1 MNMTL
6 PIFRSL
12 WILSIHRNRQFV
24 ISSKFLYIFL
34 IYRYNSS
41 TSFNNQERLKMITFI
56 SDALFVLYI
65 FGECKIVCVNRY
77 CMNLLYAP
85 YWGKQR

>member
-65 FGECKIVCVNRY
+65 F
-77 CMNLLYAP
+77 AF
-85 YWGKQR
+85 WGSVK

>member
-1 MNMTL
+1 MIFAPFSMNMTL

-56 SDALFVLYI
+56 SDALFILYI
-65 FGECKIVCVNRY
+65 FAFFVAAISFYKGV
-77 CMNLLYAP
+77 
-85 YWGKQR
+85 

>member
-65 FGECKIVCVNRY
+65 FAFLWRQFPFIGCV
-77 CMNLLYAP
+77 
-85 YWGKQR
+85 KSFV

>member
-56 SDALFVLYI
+56 SDALFILYI
-65 FGECKIVCVNRY
+65 FAFFVAAISFYKYIRTKKGCV
-77 CMNLLYAP
+77 
-85 YWGKQR
+85 KSFV

>member
-56 SDALFVLYI
+56 SDALFILYI
-65 FGECKIVCVNRY
+65 FAFFVAAISFYKYIRTKKGRRKGV
-77 CMNLLYAP
+77 
-85 YWGKQR
+85 

>member
-56 SDALFVLYI
+56 SDALSALYN
-65 FGECKIVCVNRY
+65 F
-77 CMNLLYAP
+77 YAASEVDEASLH
-85 YWGKQR
+85 KA

>member
-56 SDALFVLYI
+56 SDALFILYI
-65 FGECKIVCVNRY
+65 FAFFVAAISFYKGV
-77 CMNLLYAP
+77 
-85 YWGKQR
+85 

>member
-34 IYRYNSS
+34 IYRYNPE
-41 TSFNNQERLKMITFI
+41 FDTFENKKC
-56 SDALFVLYI
+56 SQRAWLCAL
-65 FGECKIVCVNRY
+65 
-77 CMNLLYAP
+77 
-85 YWGKQR
+85 

>member
-56 SDALFVLYI
+56 SDALFILYI
-65 FGECKIVCVNRY
+65 FAFFVAAMGV
-77 CMNLLYAP
+77 
-85 YWGKQR
+85 

>member
-56 SDALFVLYI
+56 
-65 FGECKIVCVNRY
+65 K
-77 CMNLLYAP
+77 
-85 YWGKQR
+85 

>member
-56 SDALFVLYI
+56 SDALVVLYI
-65 FGECKIVCVNRY
+65 FAYLWRLVGVSRVLCKSI
-77 CMNLLYAP
+77 
-85 YWGKQR
+85 Q

>member
-56 SDALFVLYI
+56 TAVYNFLN
-65 FGECKIVCVNRY
+65 K
-77 CMNLLYAP
+77 
-85 YWGKQR
+85 

>member
-12 WILSIHRNRQFV
+12 WILSIHRQFV

-41 TSFNNQERLKMITFI
+41 TSFNNQERLKG
-56 SDALFVLYI
+56 SV
-65 FGECKIVCVNRY
+65 K
-77 CMNLLYAP
+77 
-85 YWGKQR
+85 

>member
-65 FGECKIVCVNRY
+65 FAFLWRQFPFSTLQLLRY
-77 CMNLLYAP
+77 L
-85 YWGKQR
+85 GS